1 MTSRNQWFDEFQ
13 RNLSDLIAKSPAGDI
28 ERNVKALMAQTFTR
42 LDLVTREELE
52 VQQELLERALQR
64 LTVLEQRLASLET
77 GTDTRHGSATEATPA
92 NPRKPD
98 APGPGE

>member
-1 MTSRNQWFDEFQ
+1 MTSRSQWFEEFQ

-42 LDLVTREELE
+42 LDLVTREELD

-64 LTVLEQRLASLET
+64 LTVLEQRLEALET
-77 GTDTRHGSATEATPA
+77 GAGAEQATLPDSSAS
-92 NPRKPD
+92 RKPD

>member
-77 GTDTRHGSATEATPA
+77 GSDTHPDSAAEKGSA

>member
-1 MTSRNQWFDEFQ
+1 MTSRSQWFEEFQ

-42 LDLVTREELE
+42 LDLVTREELD

-64 LTVLEQRLASLET
+64 LTVLEQRLEALET
-77 GTDTRHGSATEATPA
+77 GVAVDQSTPSNSPA
-92 NPRKPD
+92 SRKPD

>member
-1 MTSRNQWFDEFQ
+1 MTSRSQWFEEFQ

-42 LDLVTREELE
+42 LDLVTREELD

-64 LTVLEQRLASLET
+64 LTVLEQRFAAWRV
-77 GTDTRHGSATEATPA
+77 RHERPLPPPPQAARIPLTAGGAAVVA
-92 NPRKPD
+92 
-98 APGPGE
+98 